1 MTSCCHHLFRHT
13 PSADHLLYMLACARD
28 PYRYASR
35 WCACRLL
42 FAFSWPILFSAW
54 MIALLSNH
62 VPTTTSLFEPIT
74 SYMYEHVHDQPG
86 SHPLLPLIILQA
98 NNFPM
103 YARTSISIYAFLLTL
118 SLLQT
123 YACDPCQQVGDRSSS
138 LLSSRLPRAC
148 SFRSFSWLILF
159 FL

>member
-1 MTSCCHHLFRHT
+1 VYGRHSVPPSPTLQCHRSNLHLRTHNCSSVWQVKSLRDWTLVTT
-13 PSADHLLYMLACARD
+13 PSIDNTT
-28 PYRYASR
+28 
-35 WCACRLL
+35 
-42 FAFSWPILFSAW
+42 SAW
-54 MIALLSNH
+54 LIALLSNH
-62 VPTTTSLFEPIT
+62 VHMTTSLFEPIT

-118 SLLQT
+118 LLLQT
-123 YACDPCQQVGDRSSS
+123 YACDPCQQVGNRSSS

-148 SFRSFSWLILF
+148 SFRSFS
-159 FL
+159 